1 VDLHVHST
9 ASDGTWTP
17 AEIVRQAAAVGVT
30 TLALADHDSAAG
42 VPAALESAPP
52 ARVMVIPAVEL
63 TTGQPG
69 IECHLLGYFVDLAA
83 PEVQALLTERRAA
96 RRRRVAE
103 MLARLQTLGCVLTL
117 AEVEQVATAHW
128 EGVARWESVGSDRSV
143 RLMTS
148 QGWEGVAPRWEG
160 VALSTPEVALGRPH
174 LAAAL
179 VTRGLVSTPEEAFR
193 RYLDH
198 GAPAY
203 VPHEPF
209 PPEEGIRRLREAGAV
224 PVLAHPVLY
233 GAERLLPRLVEH
245 GLMGLEGYHPQH
257 SLPVVDYFLR
267 QARRYGL
274 VVTGG
279 SDAHGPDRPGLGSVA
294 VPPEVVENLQQARE
308 RV

>member
-17 AEIVRQAAAVGVT
+17 AEIVRQAAEAGVI
-30 TLALADHDSAAG
+30 TLALTDHDSTAG
-42 VPAALESAPP
+42 VRAALDAAPP
-52 ARVMVIPAVEL
+52 AGVTVLPAVEL

-69 IECHLLGYFVDLAA
+69 VECHLLGYFVDLTV
-83 PEVQALLTERRAA
+83 PEVQTLLAERQAA
-96 RRRRVAE
+96 RRRRAAE

-117 AEVEQVATAHW
+117 AEVEQVAA
-128 EGVARWESVGSDRSV
+128 A
-143 RLMTS
+143 
-148 QGWEGVAPRWEG
+148 RWEG
-160 VALSTPEVALGRPH
+160 VAQSWEGVAQSWEGVVLPTPEVVLGRPH

-179 VTRGLVSTPEEAFR
+179 VARGLVSTPEEAFR
-193 RYLDH
+193 RYLER

-209 PPEEGIRRLREAGAV
+209 PPEEGIRRLRAAGAV

-233 GAERLLPRLVEH
+233 GAERWLPRLVEQ
-245 GLMGLEGYHPQH
+245 GLMGLECYHPQH
-257 SLPVVDYFLR
+257 SPPVVDYFLR

-279 SDAHGPDRPGLGSVA
+279 SDSHGPDRPGLGAVT
-294 VPPEVVENLQQARE
+294 VPPEVVEDLRRAQEQA
-308 RV
+308 